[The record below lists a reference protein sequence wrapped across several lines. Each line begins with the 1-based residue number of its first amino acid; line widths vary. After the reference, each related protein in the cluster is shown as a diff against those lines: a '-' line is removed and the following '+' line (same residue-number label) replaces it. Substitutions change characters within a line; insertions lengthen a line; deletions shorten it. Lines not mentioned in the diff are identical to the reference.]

1 MNVCMKETFLTPVL
15 AGSVLAFTFLIAAVG
30 AHDAEQPFPADQQ
43 VATRPI
49 GQEDTRPM
57 MAAITALKLAELE

>member
-15 AGSVLAFTFLIAAVG
+15 AGSVLAFTFLIAAIG
-30 AHDAEQPFPADQQ
+30 AHDAEQPFAEDQL

-57 MAAITALKLAELE
+57 MAAVTARDPAERP